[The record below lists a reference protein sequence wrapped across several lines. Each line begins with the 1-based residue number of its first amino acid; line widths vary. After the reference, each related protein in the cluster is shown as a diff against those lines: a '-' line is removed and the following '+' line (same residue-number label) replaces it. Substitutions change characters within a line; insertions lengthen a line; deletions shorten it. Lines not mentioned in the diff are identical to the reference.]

1 MSNTMILKY
10 WENFDLADH
19 ANKRACISYV
29 ILPFK
34 KCIKTACTLFFTNFV
49 LGSCAYLKL
58 YVMYYVQ
65 YKLVSNFVTGTRRYY
80 LMIWLNWI
88 LGCSVKLSF
97 VQLE

>member
-34 KCIKTACTLFFTNFV
+34 KCIKTACTLFFTNFM
-49 LGSCAYLKL
+49 C
-58 YVMYYVQ
+58 
-65 YKLVSNFVTGTRRYY
+65 LVAM
-80 LMIWLNWI
+80 LI
-88 LGCSVKLSF
+88 
-97 VQLE
+97 